1 MLKNTTVLQNYTILF
16 LQIQILFLQKTV
28 FAFLQK
34 VLCQHPSNNGKMSQ
48 KVASITIRPLKRSA
62 FPCTK
67 NRNTQNRFCTFCK
80 KFSVNILQITAKC
93 RKKLQ
98 PYKKISCKHHNTP
111 VEKVSLSMHKKLQHA
126 KPFLHFLQ
134 KVLCQHPSNNGK
146 MSQKVATVQKIS
158 CKHHNMPVEKV
169 SLSMHK
175 KLQHAKPFLH
185 CFAQKS
191 LCLPAKIP

>member
-98 PYKKISCKHHNTP
+98 PYKKLVASITICPLKRSAFPCTKNCNTQNRFCIA
-111 VEKVSLSMHKKLQHA
+111 LHKRVCVC
-126 KPFLHFLQ
+126 LQ
-134 KVLCQHPSNNGK
+134 KFRREMFFQHTASTFARF
-146 MSQKVATVQKIS
+146 VA
-158 CKHHNMPVEKV
+158 
-169 SLSMHK
+169 
-175 KLQHAKPFLH
+175 
-185 CFAQKS
+185 FAN
-191 LCLPAKIP
+191 